1 MAEPERRIAPHRSVF
16 VRLIA
21 IMLVMA
27 AFILVMVAGFYFMI
41 IIPSIHA
48 SIDGIVSRHM
58 RMIAEERPTPEQA
71 RAIAEKLDM
80 DVRFEGPGGSW
91 TTDETIPTHTA
102 LARMRDH
109 GHQLRLFLPRNAYYL
124 VGTPD
129 GTYTFSRRF
138 GARFARAHNHMVVM
152 LLVLMAGVFATA
164 YTVMRKALR
173 PLRLLETG
181 VREVGEGNLEVVV
194 HKQSDDE
201 FGVLTDAF
209 NQMARRVRAMLRSRD
224 QLLLDVSHELR
235 SPLTRMKVALAMM
248 PESAQRASMASDVA
262 EMETMVTE
270 LLELE
275 RLRGGHGIQKAQ
287 TDLAA
292 LVREM
297 VDRFA
302 DRPPGVL
309 LTRAPAGGAAELDR
323 ERIRTVLRNLLENAI
338 KFSLPDSRPVE
349 VAMSEAADGYR
360 IEVSDDGSGIPAGA
374 IDTLFEPFFRVDP
387 SRSKKTGGYGLG
399 LSICK
404 RIMEAHGG
412 TIAVAPRP
420 GRGATFVLTFP
431 RGV

>member
-1 MAEPERRIAPHRSVF
+1 MAEPGRRNAPHRSVF

-21 IMLVMA
+21 IMMVMA

-41 IIPSIHA
+41 IIPGIHA

-71 RAIAEKLDM
+71 RAIAAKLDM

-102 LARMRDH
+102 LAHMRER
-109 GHQLRLFLPRNAYYL
+109 GHQFRLFLPRNAYYMI
-124 VGTPD
+124 GTPE

-138 GARFARAHNHMVVM
+138 GARFARAHNHMLGM

-164 YTVMRKALR
+164 YLVMRKALR
-173 PLRLLETG
+173 PLRLLGTG
-181 VREVGEGNLEVVV
+181 VREVGEGNLDVVV

-248 PESAQRASMASDVA
+248 PESAQRGSMAADVA

-287 TDLAA
+287 SDLVV

-302 DRPPGVL
+302 DRPPGVR
-309 LTRAPAGGAAELDR
+309 LTVAPARGLAEIDR
-323 ERIRTVLRNLLENAI
+323 ERVRTVLRNLLENAI

-349 VAMSEAADGYR
+349 VAMSEGADGYR

-374 IDTLFEPFFRVDP
+374 TDTLFEPFFRLDP

-431 RGV
+431 RGA

>member
-41 IIPSIHA
+41 IIPGIHH
-48 SIDGIVSRHM
+48 SIDGIVSRHV
-58 RMIAEERPTPEQA
+58 RMIAENRPTLAQA
-71 RAIAEKLDM
+71 REIAAKLDM
-80 DVRFEGPGGSW
+80 DVRFEGRTGSW
-91 TTDETIPTHTA
+91 TTDEAIPTHAA
-102 LARMRDH
+102 LARMRGQ
-109 GHQLRLFLPRNAYYL
+109 GHRFGLFLPRNAYYL
-124 VGTPD
+124 IVTPD
-129 GTYTFSRRF
+129 GTWIFSRRF

-248 PESAQRASMASDVA
+248 PESAQRASMAADVA

-275 RLRGGHGIQKAQ
+275 RLREGHGIQTAQ
-287 TDLAA
+287 TDLVA

-297 VDRFA
+297 ADRFA
-302 DRPPGVL
+302 DRPPGVRV
-309 LTRAPAGGAAELDR
+309 TRAPAGAPAEIDR

-338 KFSLPDSRPVE
+338 KFSLPDSRAVE
-349 VAMSEAADGYR
+349 IAMSEDADGYR

-374 IDTLFEPFFRVDP
+374 ADTLFEPFFRLDP

-420 GRGATFVLTFP
+420 GRGATFVLTLP
-431 RGV
+431 RGT